1 MALSNTRTLSIS
13 IDCSVNK
20 AYSFISNP
28 ENLPQWS
35 FFESVKK
42 VNDQWIAETVDGQMN
57 IRFVDQNEF
66 GILDHFVTPSPE
78 ESIMVP
84 MRVIPNG
91 TGCEVIF
98 TIFQE
103 PMMSDEQFNQDVFQV
118 QKDLDTLKQLLEDTS
133 FV

>member
-1 MALSNTRTLSIS
+1 
-13 IDCSVNK
+13 
-20 AYSFISNP
+20 
-28 ENLPQWS
+28 
-35 FFESVKK
+35 
-42 VNDQWIAETVDGQMN
+42 MN

-66 GILDHFVTPSPE
+66 GILDHFVTPSPD

-103 PMMSDEQFNQDVFQV
+103 PMMSDEQFNQDISQV
-118 QKDLDTLKQLLEDTS
+118 KQDLDTLKQLLEDTS
-133 FV
+133 LV